1 MPALADSTR
10 ERVVVLSGLARSAE
24 MPRPTLSALC
34 TLDGESTETSTLLSA
49 QADVDECADGR
60 NELPGL
66 VIVELCWLL
75 FSVQKEPRERRLEYS
90 DEHCEWA
97 GVPNEPLPARRPTT
111 GDTGGI
117 ALGPGM
123 GNVDGSGSSAASAA
137 VAASES
143 LRGALCRLA
152 AELARL
158 VRLRMLVRLS
168 ERVRCE
174 EAVVDV
180 APECLELAA
189 APTAIRPDAAG
200 FIASASTGALCSE
213 ADSLLLPCAGHAG
226 LDDGEACCERGA
238 TPAVVGNG
246 VAAPREE
253 WQDESVDE
261 VAPAACTSSVSLASS
276 AAERAHSPSALGS
289 SASEKCSGC
298 GAWLD
303 AAVSAGA
310 ASL

>member
-1 MPALADSTR
+1 
-10 ERVVVLSGLARSAE
+10 
-24 MPRPTLSALC
+24 MPRPTPSALC

-49 QADVDECADGR
+49 HCR

-75 FSVQKEPRERRLEYS
+75 FSVQNEPRERRLECS
-90 DEHCEWA
+90 DEHCECA

-117 ALGPGM
+117 ATDAGM

-143 LRGALCRLA
+143 LRGTLCWLA

-174 EAVVDV
+174 DAVVDV
-180 APECLELAA
+180 AFECLELAA
-189 APTAIRPDAAG
+189 APAALRPDAAC
-200 FIASASTGALCSE
+200 FIASGSAGPPCSD
-213 ADSLLLPCAGHAG
+213 ADSPFDGHEG
-226 LDDGEACCERGA
+226 PEDDEACRERGA
-238 TPAVVGNG
+238 TPAVVGKG
-246 VAAPREE
+246 VAGPRDEE
-253 WQDESVDE
+253 E
-261 VAPAACTSSVSLASS
+261 L
-276 AAERAHSPSALGS
+276 R
-289 SASEKCSGC
+289 
-298 GAWLD
+298 
-303 AAVSAGA
+303 
-310 ASL
+310 